1 MCTFARALWVRLHM
15 APHGSTWAPR
25 TRNVISWS
33 QCVLSLQQTAVTLAT
48 FRHILLENH
57 AFVMP
62 RPLRPQ
68 RPLRPSRSQSAPWL
82 STIQARSH
90 RTHNLI
96 SWSQCV
102 LSVYQTAVTLDTFRH
117 ILLENH
123 GRATCTQRANDLRAM
138 CVQLA
143 QPPQKPDET
152 TCCARRLVDRKHTLG
167 TC

>member
-1 MCTFARALWVRLHM
+1 MLLYNSPGCASTVGET
-15 APHGSTWAPR
+15 PHGSTVQARSPR

-57 AFVMP
+57 AFVVP
-62 RPLRPQ
+62 RPPRQL

-102 LSVYQTAVTLDTFRH
+102 LSVYQTAVTLATFRH

-123 GRATCTQRANDLRAM
+123 GRATCTQRANDLRTTCA
-138 CVQLA
+138 QLA
-143 QPPQKPDET
+143 QTPTNRTKPHIVHAV
-152 TCCARRLVDRKHTLG
+152 C
-167 TC
+167 